1 MQLVQTKGWLSSNMG
16 EELVMMSIE
25 NGNYVS
31 ISRVGARIYALL
43 KEPATIEAVCARLV
57 EEYAVEPEIC
67 RAEVE
72 AFVAEMISHG
82 AIQQVP

>member
-1 MQLVQTKGWLSSNMG
+1 MELVQAKGWLSSNMG
-16 EELVMMSIE
+16 EELVMMSID

-43 KEPATIEAVCARLV
+43 KTPATLDAVCDRLV
-57 EEYAVEPEIC
+57 EDYEVEPETC

-72 AFVAEMISHG
+72 AFVAEMIGHG